1 MNIFILF
8 LIRDNKDGVIPPPI
22 KEREIELSE
31 NDLKKGMS
39 LIIFILIGG
48 CKRGD
53 LLLRGKG

>member
-31 NDLKKGMS
+31 NDLKKRNVINYIYINWG
-39 LIIFILIGG
+39 LQ
-48 CKRGD
+48 KGD